1 VAVTTPT
8 SEDRGN
14 WNKPHPHTR
23 AMQHMWFGRHVPEGV
38 TAITVMRSYI
48 DDQLLVRWR
57 TKHDIADEIH
67 EMPFEQT
74 DEGVMAALVAMKLTC

>member
-1 VAVTTPT
+1 
-8 SEDRGN
+8 
-14 WNKPHPHTR
+14 
-23 AMQHMWFGRHVPEGV
+23 
-38 TAITVMRSYI
+38 MRSYI

-57 TKHDIADEIH
+57 VKIDDTIH

>member
-1 VAVTTPT
+1 MALTTRT
-8 SEDRGN
+8 SDIGN
-14 WNKPHPHTR
+14 WSRPHPMTR
-23 AMQHMWFGRHVPEGV
+23 AMPQMWFGRHVPEGV
-38 TAITVMRSYI
+38 TAITLIRSYM

-57 TKHDIADEIH
+57 TRHDISDEIH